1 MSKSGRIVS
10 ILIFRIT
17 RNVFWKRDNRKEPQ
31 RRKRPRYMLNYNK
44 YVDIAMVSFCNFA
57 QYICLACF
65 TIKPFF
71 KVDMNLRKSQS
82 FLPIFVKPI
91 CVWLTLLLRRGL
103 VCCMLELRNA
113 RKLTACER
121 RDKSSE
127 ISRSFLSRA
136 CLDFSF
142 LLILTCISLKERE

>member
-10 ILIFRIT
+10 IFIFRIT

-44 YVDIAMVSFCNFA
+44 YVDIAMVSFCNFT

-91 CVWLTLLLRRGL
+91 CIWLTLLLIRVTVLYVG
-103 VCCMLELRNA
+103 
-113 RKLTACER
+113 
-121 RDKSSE
+121 
-127 ISRSFLSRA
+127 
-136 CLDFSF
+136 
-142 LLILTCISLKERE
+142 SLKREKTDCVRETRQVK